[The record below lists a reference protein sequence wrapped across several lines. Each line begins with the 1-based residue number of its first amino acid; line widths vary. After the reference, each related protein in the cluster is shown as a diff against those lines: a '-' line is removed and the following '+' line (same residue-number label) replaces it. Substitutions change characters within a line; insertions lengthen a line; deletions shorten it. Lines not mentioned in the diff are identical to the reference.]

1 MLLTKFSLDVVAK
14 KQFCHPLGSHSA
26 RDVSHAANDDDDEND
41 DVSKVIEDLREVIRR
56 PIGRFEAIPDD
67 MSPQEILDQ
76 VGFSSR
82 NSKVRSIVAVKQN
95 TFS

>member
-1 MLLTKFSLDVVAK
+1 MVLAHMVTFSFVFAINQLLCLAG
-14 KQFCHPLGSHSA
+14 GSHST
-26 RDVSHAANDDDDEND
+26 RDASHADDDDDDEND

-76 VGFSSR
+76 VFFQLKFSCF
-82 NSKVRSIVAVKQN
+82 N
-95 TFS
+95 